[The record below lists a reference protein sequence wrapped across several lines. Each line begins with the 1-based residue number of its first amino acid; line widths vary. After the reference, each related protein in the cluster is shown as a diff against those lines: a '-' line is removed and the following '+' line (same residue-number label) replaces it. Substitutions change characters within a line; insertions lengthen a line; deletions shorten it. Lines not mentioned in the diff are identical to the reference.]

1 MSTRFD
7 ELLILDLDRQDPR
20 SVIHHR
26 LSYMS
31 NMQQFLSLV
40 HQSLVCRVYIFR
52 RAVLVLTIF
61 MIPAFL
67 HAQDQTSGFLSFA
80 GRLHPMIVHFP
91 IVLLIAALVFESID
105 RRRKTDSFHHAIR
118 LLVLSGMVSSILSVA
133 FGLALASSGAYGD
146 EQVSNHQWT
155 GIITALLSVITVFA
169 YRIRRENLAFI
180 LLIISVISV
189 FVTGHLGGALTHG
202 EGYLTGGP
210 DQSVDEEMDGGLDVP
225 HGVFLASLKT
235 PLTEDQVQGLNLR
248 VRSILAHNCYSCHGA
263 GKVKGMLRL
272 DSKEAILE
280 GGEHG
285 AVLVAGRPEESE
297 LIRRVTLP
305 RGHKEAMPIKGKA
318 LTAEEVDVIRQWIK
332 MGAPWPT
339 GSLKSLYRVAQLE
352 PRLPAIP
359 AAKPGLEQPIDR
371 FVDAYFNKRGLDWP
385 DPVDDRTYYRRVS
398 LDITGLLP
406 HPDSLDRFFSD
417 RDPAKRER
425 LVDDLLSRDHDYAQ
439 HWLSFWNDVL
449 RNDYSGPGFITRG
462 RFDITRWLYASL
474 QNNKP
479 YDSFVRELIDADSS
493 SEGFIRGIRWR
504 GEVNA
509 SQRVEMQAAQNVSQV
524 LYGLNLKC
532 ASCHDS
538 FISDWKLDDAY
549 SFANLFADS
558 MLQIYRCDKPT
569 GRLAG
574 TRMLYPALGRI
585 DSTSDRAARLKQ
597 LATLT
602 VQPANGRLYRTLV
615 NRVWAQVMGRGMV
628 EPVDAMDNK
637 PWSQDLLDWLAW
649 DFVQNGSDMKRLLR
663 QILTSKTYQLPSV
676 TLSDPEAVMSKDFV
690 FRGML
695 RRRLSA
701 EQFAD
706 AVGQSLHPLY
716 ADSMIAWKR
725 LPNGIQ
731 YCAPFTRAS
740 LVMNDPFQRSL
751 GRPTREN
758 VSTSRVSQASL
769 LQALEL
775 TNGGLFHETIKT
787 AAKKWSVRHPDPKKL
802 VEETYRRMFGRM
814 PTGRESDLLVRTLG
828 NPLRIDQLEDFF
840 WSMTLHPEF
849 QLID

>member
-1 MSTRFD
+1 
-7 ELLILDLDRQDPR
+7 LI
-20 SVIHHR
+20 SMIM
-26 LSYMS
+26 LSPVFG
-31 NMQQFLSLV
+31 Q
-40 HQSLVCRVYIFR
+40 
-52 RAVLVLTIF
+52 
-61 MIPAFL
+61 
-67 HAQDQTSGFLSFA
+67 AQGSGSDAISFI

-91 IVLLIAALVFESID
+91 IVLLLAALVFECVD
-105 RRRKTDSFHHAIR
+105 RWRKTDHLGNAIR
-118 LLVLSGMVSSILSVA
+118 LLVFGGMISAVLSAIL
-133 FGLALASSGAYGD
+133 GLLLASSGEYGED
-146 EQVSNHQWT
+146 QLQSHRWT
-155 GIITALLSVITVFA
+155 GIFTAVLSVGTALA
-169 YRIRRENLAFI
+169 YRLGRRGLGFVS
-180 LLIISVISV
+180 LIISGLSV
-189 FVTGHLGGALTHG
+189 TVTGHLGGEITHG
-202 EGYLTGGP
+202 EGYLFAGLSESKEA
-210 DQSVDEEMDGGLDVP
+210 DAEMDGEVP
-225 HGVFLASLKT
+225 HGVFLASLRT
-235 PLTEDQVQGLNLR
+235 PLSEDQIQGLNLR

-272 DSKEAILE
+272 DSKEAIFE

-285 AVLVAGRPEESE
+285 VVLVSGKPEESE

-305 RGHKEAMPIKGKA
+305 RGHKEAMPVKGKA

-332 MGAPWPT
+332 LGAPWPT
-339 GSLKSLYRVAQLE
+339 GALKSLYRVAQLE

-371 FVDAYFNKRGLDWP
+371 FVDAYFSKHDIDWP

-406 HPDSLDRFFSD
+406 HPDSLDRFVGD
-417 RDPAKRER
+417 RDPGKRKR
-425 LVDDLLSRDHDYAQ
+425 LVDNLLLRDHDYAQ

-479 YDSFVRELIDADSS
+479 YDRFVRELIDADSS

-524 LYGLNLKC
+524 FYGLNLKC

-574 TRMLYPALGRI
+574 TRMLYPALGQI
-585 DSTSDRAARLKQ
+585 DSTSDRADRLKQ

-628 EPVDAMDNK
+628 EPVDAMDNR
-637 PWSQDLLDWLAW
+637 PWSQDLLDWMAW
-649 DFVQNGSDMKRLLR
+649 DFVQNGSDMKHLLR

-740 LVMNDPFQRSL
+740 LVKNDPFQRSL

-787 AAKKWSVRHPDPKKL
+787 AAKNWSVRHPDPKKL

-814 PTGRESDLLVRTLG
+814 PTRRESDLLVRTLG

-849 QLID
+849 QLIH

>member
-1 MSTRFD
+1 MFALMI
-7 ELLILDLDRQDPR
+7 LLSP
-20 SVIHHR
+20 VIV
-26 LSYMS
+26 
-31 NMQQFLSLV
+31 Q
-40 HQSLVCRVYIFR
+40 
-52 RAVLVLTIF
+52 
-61 MIPAFL
+61 
-67 HAQDQTSGFLSFA
+67 AQDQVSPPISFL
-80 GRLHPMIVHFP
+80 GRLHPMIIHFP
-91 IVLLIAALVFESID
+91 IVLLIAALAFELMD
-105 RRRKTDSFHHAIR
+105 RRRKTASYRQAVR
-118 LLVLSGMVSSILSVA
+118 LLVISGMVASILSVA
-133 FGLALASSGAYGD
+133 FGLALASSGEYGE
-146 EQVSNHQWT
+146 EQVSTHRWT
-155 GIITALLSVITVFA
+155 GIFTALFSVITMTA
-169 YRIRRENLAFI
+169 YRMQRAGLAFI
-180 LLIISVISV
+180 MLIITVLNV
-189 FVTGHLGGALTHG
+189 VVTGHLGGEITHG
-202 EGYLTGGP
+202 EGYLTAALSGP
-210 DQSVDEEMDGGLDVP
+210 SEAEEGAGDEQVS

-235 PLTEDQVQGLNLR
+235 PLSEDQVQGLNLR
-248 VRSILAHNCYSCHGA
+248 VRSILAHSCYSCHGA

-285 AVLVAGRPEESE
+285 PVLEAGKPEESE
-297 LIRRVTLP
+297 MIRRVTLP
-305 RGHKEAMPIKGKA
+305 RGHKEAMPVKGKP
-318 LTAEEVDVIRQWIK
+318 LTAEEIDVLRQWIK

-339 GSLKSLYRVAQLE
+339 GPLRSLYRVASLE
-352 PRLPAIP
+352 PRLPTIP
-359 AAKPGLEQPIDR
+359 AAKSGLDQPIDR
-371 FVDAYFNKRGLDWP
+371 FVDAYFKKKGIEWP
-385 DPVDDRTYYRRVS
+385 ESVDDRTFYRRVS

-406 HPDSLDRFFSD
+406 NPDSLDRFMAD
-417 RDPAKRER
+417 RDPGKRES
-425 LVDDLLSRDHDYAQ
+425 LVNNLLARDHDYAQ
-439 HWLSFWNDVL
+439 HWMTYWNDLL

-462 RFDITRWLYASL
+462 RYDITRWLYASL

-479 YDSFVRELIDADSS
+479 YDRFVRELIDADSS

-524 LYGLNLKC
+524 FFGLNLKC

-569 GRLAG
+569 GRNAG
-574 TRMLYPALGRI
+574 TRMLYPALGNI
-585 DSTSDRAARLKQ
+585 DSTADRTARLKQ

-615 NRVWAQVMGRGMV
+615 NRIWAQVMGRGIV
-628 EPVDAMDNK
+628 EPVDAMDNR

-649 DFVQNGSDMKRLLR
+649 DFVQNGADIKRLLR
-663 QILTSKTYQLPSV
+663 QILTSRTYQLPSV

-690 FRGML
+690 FKGML

-706 AVGQSLHPLY
+706 GVGMTLHPLY
-716 ADSMIAWKR
+716 ADSMIAKKR
-725 LPNGIQ
+725 LPSGIQ

-758 VSTSRVSQASL
+758 VSTSRASQASL

-775 TNGGLFHETIKT
+775 TNGGLFHQTIR
-787 AAKKWSVRHPDPKKL
+787 AAALKWSAQHPDPNKFIK
-802 VEETYRRMFGRM
+802 ETYRRMFGRH
-814 PTGRESDLLVRTLG
+814 PSKRESDLLERTLG
-828 NPLRIDQLEDFF
+828 KPLRPDQVEDFF
-840 WSMTLHPEF
+840 WSMSLHPEF
-849 QLID
+849 QLIN

>member
-1 MSTRFD
+1 MQHSMS
-7 ELLILDLDRQDPR
+7 
-20 SVIHHR
+20 S
-26 LSYMS
+26 S
-31 NMQQFLSLV
+31 
-40 HQSLVCRVYIFR
+40 HQSLVRSDFKCKKVI
-52 RAVLVLTIF
+52 LLLSIII
-61 MIPAFL
+61 IPNL
-67 HAQDQTSGFLSFA
+67 LLAQDQSSGFLSFA

-91 IVLLIAALVFESID
+91 IVLLIAALVFELID
-105 RRRKTDSFHHAIR
+105 RKRKTDLFHQAIR
-118 LLVLSGMVSSILSVA
+118 LLVFGGMVSSFLSVA

-146 EQVSNHQWT
+146 DQVSNHQWT
-155 GIITALLSVITVFA
+155 GIITSLFSLITVFA
-169 YRIRRENLAFI
+169 YRMRRESLAFI

-189 FVTGHLGGALTHG
+189 FVTGHLGGELTHG

-210 DQSVDEEMDGGLDVP
+210 QQPDEEEMDGDLDLT

-235 PLTEDQVQGLNLR
+235 PLSEDQVQGLNLR

-285 AVLVAGRPEESE
+285 PVLVAGKPEESE

-305 RGHKEAMPIKGKA
+305 RGHKEAMPVKGKP
-318 LTAEEVDVIRQWIK
+318 LTAEETDILRQWIK

-339 GSLKSLYRVAQLE
+339 GPLRSLYRVASLE
-352 PRLPAIP
+352 PRLPNIP
-359 AAKPGLEQPIDR
+359 TAKAGLEHPIDR
-371 FVDAYFNKRGLDWP
+371 FVDVYFDKKGIEWP
-385 DPVDDRTYYRRVS
+385 ESVDDRTYYRRVS

-406 HPDSLDRFFSD
+406 HPDSLDRFAND
-417 RDPAKRER
+417 RDPGKRNK
-425 LVDDLLSRDHDYAQ
+425 LVDNLLSSNHDYAQ
-439 HWLSFWNDVL
+439 HWLTFWNDVL
-449 RNDYSGPGFITRG
+449 RNDYSGPGYITRG

-479 YDSFVRELIDADSS
+479 YDRFVRELIDADSS

-524 LYGLNLKC
+524 FFGLNLKC

-569 GRLAG
+569 GRNAG
-574 TRMLYPALGRI
+574 TRMLFPALGKI
-585 DSTSDRAARLKQ
+585 DSTADRAARLKQ
-597 LATLT
+597 LADLT
-602 VQPANGRLYRTLV
+602 VQPSNGRLYRTLV
-615 NRVWAQVMGRGMV
+615 NRVWAQVMGRGII

-649 DFVQNGSDMKRLLR
+649 DFVQHGSDIKHLLR
-663 QILTSKTYQLPSV
+663 QVLTSRTYQLPSV
-676 TLSDPEAVMSKDFV
+676 TLSDPEAITSKDFV

-695 RRRLSA
+695 RRRISA

-706 AVGQSLHPLY
+706 AVGQTLHPLY

-787 AAKKWSVRHPDPKKL
+787 AAVKWSARHPDPKQL
-802 VEETYRRMFGRM
+802 VAETYRRMFGRL
-814 PTGRESDLLVRTLG
+814 PAERESELLVRALG
-828 NPLRIDQLEDFF
+828 KPLRIDQVEDFF
-840 WSMTLHPEF
+840 WSMSLHPEF
-849 QLID
+849 QLVR

>member
-1 MSTRFD
+1 MDQNSD
-7 ELLILDLDRQDPR
+7 N
-20 SVIHHR
+20 
-26 LSYMS
+26 SYPS
-31 NMQQFLSLV
+31 S
-40 HQSLVCRVYIFR
+40 S
-52 RAVLVLTIF
+52 
-61 MIPAFL
+61 PAFHSVFSRICAL
-67 HAQDQTSGFLSFA
+67 ISMITLSPVLLQAQGSGSDAISFI

-91 IVLLIAALVFESID
+91 IVLLLAALVFECVD
-105 RRRKTDSFHHAIR
+105 RRRKTDHLSNAIR
-118 LLVLSGMVSSILSVA
+118 FLVLGGMITAVLSVI
-133 FGLALASSGAYGD
+133 FGLLLASSGEYGE
-146 EQVSNHQWT
+146 EQVQSHRWT
-155 GIITALLSVITVFA
+155 GIFTAVLSVVTAIA
-169 YRIRRENLAFI
+169 YRLGRRGLGFVS
-180 LLIISVISV
+180 LIISGFSV
-189 FVTGHLGGALTHG
+189 AVTGHLGGEITHG
-202 EGYLTGGP
+202 EGYLFAGLVESKEA
-210 DQSVDEEMDGGLDVP
+210 DADMDGESP
-225 HGVFLASLKT
+225 HGVFLASLRT
-235 PLTEDQVQGLNLR
+235 PLSEDQIQGLNLR

-272 DSKEAILE
+272 DSKEAIFE

-285 AVLVAGRPEESE
+285 VVIVSGKPEESE

-305 RGHKEAMPIKGKA
+305 RGHKEAMPVKGKM

-332 MGAPWPT
+332 LGAPWPT
-339 GSLKSLYRVAQLE
+339 GPLKSLYRVAPLE

-371 FVDAYFNKRGLDWP
+371 FVDAYFSKHDIDWP
-385 DPVDDRTYYRRVS
+385 DPVDDRTFFRRVS

-406 HPDSLDRFFSD
+406 HPDSLDQFVSD
-417 RDPAKRER
+417 QDPAKRQR
-425 LVDDLLSRDHDYAQ
+425 LVDKLLSRDHDYAQ

-479 YDSFVRELIDADSS
+479 YDRFVRELIDADSS

-524 LYGLNLKC
+524 FYGLNLKC

-574 TRMLYPALGRI
+574 TRMLYPSLGQI

-649 DFVQNGSDMKRLLR
+649 DFVQNGSDMKHLLR

-690 FRGML
+690 FRGMM

-740 LVMNDPFQRSL
+740 MVMNDPFQRSL

-787 AAKKWSVRHPDPKKL
+787 AAKNWSVRHPDPKKL
-802 VEETYRRMFGRM
+802 VDETYRRMFGRI
-814 PTGRESDLLVRTLG
+814 PTRRESDLLVRTLG
-828 NPLRIDQLEDFF
+828 NPLRMDQLEDFF

-849 QLID
+849 QLIH

>member
-1 MSTRFD
+1 MASSLHSYVRCTHTCKRV
-7 ELLILDLDRQDPR
+7 LLVPSIL
-20 SVIHHR
+20 I
-26 LSYMS
+26 
-31 NMQQFLSLV
+31 
-40 HQSLVCRVYIFR
+40 
-52 RAVLVLTIF
+52 
-61 MIPAFL
+61 IPNL
-67 HAQDQTSGFLSFA
+67 LLAQDKTPGFLSFA

-91 IVLLIAALVFESID
+91 IVLLIAALVFELIE
-105 RRRKTDSFHHAIR
+105 RQRKTDSFHQAIR
-118 LLVLSGMVSSILSVA
+118 LLVFGGMVSSILSVV
-133 FGLALASSGAYGD
+133 FGFALASSGAYGED
-146 EQVSNHQWT
+146 QVSNHQWI
-155 GIITALLSVITVFA
+155 GIITAIFSLITVFA
-169 YRIRRENLAFI
+169 YRMRRESLAFI

-189 FVTGHLGGALTHG
+189 FITGHLGGELTHG

-210 DQSVDEEMDGGLDVP
+210 QQPDDEEMEGDMDVP
-225 HGVFLASLKT
+225 HGVFLASLNT

-285 AVLVAGRPEESE
+285 AVLVAGNPEESE
-297 LIRRVTLP
+297 LIRRVSLP
-305 RGHKEAMPIKGKA
+305 RGHKEAMPVKGKP
-318 LTAEEVDVIRQWIK
+318 LTEEEVNLLRQWIK

-339 GSLKSLYRVAQLE
+339 GPLRSLYRVASLE
-352 PRLPAIP
+352 PRLPNIP
-359 AAKPGLEQPIDR
+359 AAKPGLEHPIDR
-371 FVDAYFNKRGLDWP
+371 LVDVYFDKKDIEWSES
-385 DPVDDRTYYRRVS
+385 VDDRTYYRRVS
-398 LDITGLLP
+398 MDITGLLP
-406 HPDSLDRFFSD
+406 HPDSLDRFVYD
-417 RDPAKRER
+417 RDPGKRNK
-425 LVDDLLSRDHDYAQ
+425 LVDNLLSRDHDYAQ
-439 HWLSFWNDVL
+439 HWLTFWNDLL
-449 RNDYSGPGFITRG
+449 RNDYSGPGYITRG

-474 QNNKP
+474 QYNKP
-479 YDSFVRELIDADSS
+479 YDRFVRELIDADSS

-524 LYGLNLKC
+524 FYGLNLKC

-569 GRLAG
+569 GKTAG
-574 TRMLYPALGRI
+574 MRMLFPALGSI
-585 DSTSDRAARLKQ
+585 DSTSDRASRLKQ
-597 LATLT
+597 LADLT
-602 VQPANGRLYRTLV
+602 VQPKNGRLYRTLV
-615 NRVWAQVMGRGMV
+615 NRVWSQLMGRGII

-649 DFVQNGSDMKRLLR
+649 DFVQNGSDIKRLLR
-663 QILTSKTYQLPSV
+663 QILTSRTYQLPSV
-676 TLSDPEAVMSKDFV
+676 ALSDPEAIISKDFV

-695 RRRLSA
+695 RRRISA

-706 AVGQSLHPLY
+706 AVGQTLHPLY

-775 TNGGLFHETIKT
+775 TNGGLFHQTIKT
-787 AAKKWSVRHPDPKKL
+787 AALKWSAHHPDPKQL
-802 VEETYRRMFGRM
+802 VIETYRRMFGRL
-814 PTGRESDLLVRTLG
+814 PTEREADLLVRALG
-828 NPLRIDQLEDFF
+828 RPLRIDQVEDFF
-840 WSMTLHPEF
+840 WSMSLHPEF
-849 QLID
+849 QLIR